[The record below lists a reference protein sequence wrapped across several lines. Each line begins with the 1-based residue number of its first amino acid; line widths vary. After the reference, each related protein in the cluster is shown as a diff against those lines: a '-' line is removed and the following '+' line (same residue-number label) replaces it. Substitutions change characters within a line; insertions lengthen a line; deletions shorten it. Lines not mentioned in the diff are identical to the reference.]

1 MNAKLCNSIPE
12 NYLDAQNPDNLFEV
26 AEQLNI
32 DNLLKKEIIQYDKI
46 GGICRENLYF
56 GFFFDGTRNNY
67 IKANETKRHS
77 NVARLYDCFPE
88 TDAVGV
94 LPNANWTYKD
104 AKYNNFKN
112 YFRTYIPGVAS
123 PFDKIKDSGD
133 GMQAKLGAAVGRGGS
148 SRIGWALVQ
157 AINNVH
163 RFFLGQALLDG
174 EDEYNATRVKLS
186 WLQRE
191 NMLAQ
196 DTMFEDYADSNR
208 DTCRHFTALLRKLHS
223 AVKQHWHAPGALPAK
238 KDPGIVEKIHIS
250 IFGFSRGA
258 TQARAF
264 ANWLIALCELD
275 AQLCKKS
282 GRTLGGFPVQL
293 DFIGIFD
300 TVGSVGVG
308 ATFADKL
315 WGRFTD
321 GHGDWADSER
331 NLRIPAGVP
340 CLHLVAAHEIR
351 RSFPVDSISI
361 RGVLPDKCNEI
372 VIPGVHSDI
381 GSGYTPKEQG
391 RGITDDG
398 SDMLARVPLTM
409 MYKAARLSGV
419 PLKLE
424 WAPEVAKQRFAIS
437 KNVIDDLNSYL
448 ECCSVKEGS
457 LTDIMREQAHLRILY
472 HRTRRIGG
480 KTPITETDS
489 FKRATMF
496 DKNDLRGAYEELNAE
511 VDAFEQSLASG
522 KTSAPSQPQ
531 GPGLEDKA
539 EEWRE
544 IALWW
549 KKNETAPAAVLKLF
563 DDYIHDS
570 RAWFKIAINAKDNEA
585 DLIKELETWK
595 HTVEAAELRA
605 KSSGAKP
612 YYGGLD
618 AEQVK
623 AAKDYA
629 KTGTIPEMKT
639 FGREN
644 WEIAGYLRYRRI
656 YAGGDSMMITK
667 TEQVLVPAAAFA
679 SVEGGRGKENA
690 AI

>member
-1 MNAKLCNSIPE
+1 MTTGLCAPIPE
-12 NYLDAQNPDNLFEV
+12 LFTKSADKSSFFNQTEQLILRNLENIEKPAQNSPL
-26 AEQLNI
+26 A
-32 DNLLKKEIIQYDKI
+32 
-46 GGICRENLYF
+46 ICRENLYF

-67 IKANETKRHS
+67 IKAEDTKSHS
-77 NVARLYDCFPE
+77 NVARLYDCFPG

-94 LPNANWTYKD
+94 LPNARWTYKD
-104 AKYNNFKN
+104 DTFKDFKN
-112 YFRTYIPGVAS
+112 YFRTYIPGVAT
-123 PFDKIKDSGD
+123 PFDKIKDPGK
-133 GMQAKLGAAVGRGGS
+133 GWQALFGGAMGLGGS

-163 RFFLGQALLDG
+163 RFFLGQPLVSG
-174 EDEYNATRVKLS
+174 EEEYRATCAKFS

-191 NMLAQ
+191 NMFFQ
-196 DTMFEDYADSNR
+196 DPVFEDMSDSNR
-208 DTCRHFTALLRKLHS
+208 DTCRHLTALLRKLHF
-223 AVKQHWHAPGALPAK
+223 AVKQHWHAPGELPAK
-238 KDPGIVEKIHIS
+238 KDPGIVETIHIS

-275 AQLCKKS
+275 AQLCKKT
-282 GRTLGGFPVQL
+282 GRTLGGFPVRF

-308 ATFADKL
+308 ATFADKF
-315 WGRFTD
+315 WGRFAD

-398 SDMLARVPLTM
+398 SDMLARVPLIM

-424 WAPEVAKQRFAIS
+424 WAPEIAKQRFAIS

-667 TEQVLVPAAAFA
+667 TEQVPAPAAAFA
-679 SVEGGRGKENA
+679 SVESGRGKESA